1 MSIRSDE
8 DDSMGGETQQIPNDM
23 QYSSANKDKLYEPKK
38 KGKVIR
44 VLIVMAYVLSVSLA
58 AIMLSLYYVFLWDPK
73 IPTAGREGAPMA
85 LMDPGPQRNISCF
98 HLGNAFKKST
108 FTLLCSSFCV
118 SKTSLRICH
127 YQIVMQIF
135 VPTL

>member
-8 DDSMGGETQQIPNDM
+8 DDSMGSETQQIPNDM
-23 QYSSANKDKLYEPKK
+23 QHSSATKDKLYERKR
-38 KGKVIR
+38 KGKFIR

-73 IPTAGREGAPMA
+73 IPTVGREGAPMA

-98 HLGNAFKKST
+98 NLGVPMKAEYSAPHSQPFATAPASST
-108 FTLLCSSFCV
+108 RQPPTNSTLDRPV
-118 SKTSLRICH
+118 DT
-127 YQIVMQIF
+127 
-135 VPTL
+135 